1 MLIPLSWLKEYV
13 DLNLPTN
20 QLAERLT
27 LAGLE
32 VEAIENSADWWD
44 PQLIIVGQIA
54 AVKAHPNADRLV
66 LVDIDYGATQTEQV
80 VTGAPN
86 LFQYKEQQHL
96 PILKVAFARAGAI
109 LIDAYSDEQP
119 RPKKKL
125 KPSKIRG
132 IPSNGMVC
140 SERELGLSEEHAGIL
155 ILPEDAPIGI
165 PLRDYLGDEVLVL
178 SLTVDMAR
186 CLSIIG
192 VAREVAALTTATLH
206 LPSDDL
212 PSHIGN
218 LGTPLAGVLHTNTQN
233 VGTQNT
239 GALYTGVLN
248 VDAQNADAQ
257 NMGILNAGAQ
267 QTDVPGQAQDYVTI
281 EIEDPDLCNRYT
293 AMLVRD
299 VQIGESPKWM
309 QDRLLKAGMRPIS
322 NVVDIT
328 NYVMLEWGQPLH
340 AFDYDLLVE
349 RAAKTGVS
357 KPTIIVRRAKPGEK
371 MTTLDGV
378 DREFDDSMLLITDML
393 GPIAIGGVMGGAETE
408 VHEGTRNVLLEAA
421 TFDGINNRRTSQK
434 LKLHSEASQR
444 FTRGVPATLNSIGNR
459 RAADLMHDYA
469 SGRIVPGMLDTYPVP
484 QSERV
489 VYTTRSDMHRILGMD
504 VTLSEIASGLQR
516 LDFVTE
522 EVSTLPALPKEL
534 GNATFGLR
542 VKSGEPLLRCIAPWH
557 RLDIQIPADLTEEV
571 ARIIGYEHIDITLM
585 DDELP
590 PQRRN
595 HKLETEENIRDI
607 LVGCGLQE
615 TISYSLTTVENHDRV
630 MRVPL
635 GSGDEHVPFIKLL
648 NPLSTRRNVMRRD
661 MLVSALE
668 NLAYNYRYTQR
679 YPIFEIGRVYLPE
692 HGDGVRPQEDTRLS
706 ILLTGPRRPS
716 SLYPDSAGAENFDF
730 FDLKGIIETMLQR
743 LGFTDSDIEYV
754 PEHNPAYTST
764 CAWIKLQGGSLGIMG
779 EVDPQV
785 LHNFDLPAEVRVYT
799 AQMHINPL
807 IKPGWQLQPMTP
819 ISNYQPVVE
828 DLAFVVAEEVPAAQV
843 LDAIRKGGGSLL
855 TKVELFDIYRGPQI
869 PPGHKSLAY
878 NLTYEST
885 EKPLIEK
892 QIVDIRNR
900 IIRRV
905 AESTNAKLRE

>member
-13 DLNLPTN
+13 DLNLPIK

-32 VEAIENSADWWD
+32 VEGIENSADWWD
-44 PQLIIVGQIA
+44 PELVVVGQIV
-54 AVKAHPNADRLV
+54 AVKSHPNADRLV
-66 LVDIDYGATQTEQV
+66 LVEVDYGSSQTEQV

-86 LFQYKEQQHL
+86 LFQYKDQQHL
-96 PILKVAFARAGAI
+96 SVLKVAFARTGAT

-125 KPSKIRG
+125 KSSKIRG

-140 SERELGLSEEHAGIL
+140 SERELGLSEEHEGIL
-155 ILPEDAPIGI
+155 ILSEDAPIGT

-186 CLSIIG
+186 CLSMIG
-192 VAREVAALTTATLH
+192 VAREVAALTNAALH
-206 LPSDDL
+206 LPPDNL
-212 PSHIGN
+212 PSNDGN
-218 LGTPLAGVLHTNTQN
+218 VGTPLAGAQDA
-233 VGTQNT
+233 
-239 GALYTGVLN
+239 GAPD
-248 VDAQNADAQ
+248 VDA
-257 NMGILNAGAQ
+257 L
-267 QTDVPGQAQDYVTI
+267 GQAQDYVDV
-281 EIEDPDLCNRYT
+281 EIDDPDLCNRYT
-293 AMLVRD
+293 GMLIRD

-349 RAAKTGVS
+349 RAEKAGIS
-357 KPTIIVRRAKPGEK
+357 KPTIIVRRAKQGEK

-378 DREFDDSMLLITDML
+378 DREFDDSVLLITDRL

-444 FTRGVPATLNSIGNR
+444 FTRGVPATLNSIANR
-459 RAADLMHDYA
+459 RAAHLMHDYA
-469 SGRIVPGMLDTYPVP
+469 SGRVVPGMVDNYPVP
-484 QSERV
+484 QAERV
-489 VYTTRSDMHRILGMD
+489 IYTTASDMHRILGMD
-504 VTLSEIASGLQR
+504 VTLPEIAAGLHR

-522 EVSTLPALPKEL
+522 PVAGLPAPPEEL
-534 GNATFGLR
+534 GSAVFGLR
-542 VKSGEPLLRCIAPWH
+542 IKPGEQLLRCIAPWH
-557 RLDIQIPADLTEEV
+557 RLDIQVPADLTEEV
-571 ARIIGYEHIDITLM
+571 ARIIGYEHIDTTLM
-585 DDELP
+585 DDVLP

-595 HKLETEENIRDI
+595 LKLETEEMIRDI

-630 MRVPL
+630 MRVSL
-635 GSGDEHVPFIKLL
+635 GSGEEHVPFIKLL

-668 NLAYNYRYTQR
+668 NLSYNYRYTQR
-679 YPIFEIGRVYLPE
+679 YPIFEIGRVYWPE
-692 HGDGVRPQEDTRLS
+692 NGDGVRPQEDSRLC

-716 SLYPDSAGAENFDF
+716 SLYPDPAGAENFDF
-730 FDLKGIIETMLQR
+730 FDLKGIIETLLQR
-743 LGFTDSDIEYV
+743 LGFTDRDVEYI

-764 CAWIKLQGGSLGIMG
+764 CAWIKLGGGSLGIMG

-785 LHNFDLPAEVRVYT
+785 LHNLDLPPEVRVFS

-807 IKPGWQLQPMTP
+807 VKPGWQLQPVTP
-819 ISNYQPVVE
+819 ISNYPPVVE
-828 DLAFVVAEEVPAAQV
+828 DLAFVVPEEVSAAQL

-855 TKVELFDIYRGPQI
+855 TKVDLFDIYRGPQV
-869 PPGHKSLAY
+869 PSGHKSLAY
-878 NLTYEST
+878 NLTYESI
-885 EKPLIEK
+885 EKPLTEK
-892 QIVDIRNR
+892 QVIDIRNR

-905 AESTNAKLRE
+905 AESVGGKLRE